1 MSAGWKH
8 AGQNVSTIFT
18 ESLADMLCFREGRSV
33 GREPISV
40 QSRMQYRFDRFTLD
54 PADERLTGPNG
65 PVKLGHKA
73 YRVLLTL
80 IEQQGRLVTKD
91 SLFESV
97 WDGTIVSESALTS
110 VIKELR
116 RALGDD
122 ARAPAFIESAYGRGY
137 RFLGTAD
144 TAAPANAAIEPRSN
158 DEAALGRPPLLLVP
172 TFEDQAVR
180 DSHPWLGTA
189 LREEVLS
196 GLSRFSEI
204 QLVADDR
211 PEREAATGRGAPGP
225 RDYQL
230 SALLLPDGSEVKVIA
245 RAKRLHDGR
254 VVWAETMA
262 LAGLGTA
269 GGVERIVR
277 RIIGAAFPAVDNDI
291 SLGVPDAASDLYD
304 RYLFAK
310 RQSHHAR
317 SHGEARAAADAL
329 ERLIVER
336 PDFGLAYPP
345 LVRLYN
351 IDFAWTSF
359 GSTGPVELARA
370 LELAKVGLAVDPG
383 NVHAQTVLGFCY
395 LRHGEWEAAARCLET
410 ALALNPHNPMRL
422 REVAT
427 GLVYLGEFER
437 AERLFESSR
446 ELQPVPDDYY
456 LEDRCQLA
464 LLRDR
469 PEAAL
474 AFARQISEQRLWSS
488 LYEALCLIEI
498 DPLAAASKLE
508 RWRAGVAR
516 GWHKPGTSTDERI
529 VDWIAIHHPLP
540 RGPRE
545 LFLTRVRRG
554 FALLDDR

>member
-1 MSAGWKH
+1 MQGR
-8 AGQNVSTIFT
+8 VS
-18 ESLADMLCFREGRSV
+18 
-33 GREPISV
+33 
-40 QSRMQYRFDRFTLD
+40 YRFGAFTLD
-54 PADERLTGPNG
+54 QADERLVGPGG

-73 YRVLLTL
+73 YRVLLAL
-80 IEQQGRLVTKD
+80 VEQQGRLVTKD

-97 WDGTIVSESALTS
+97 WEGTIVSESALTS

-122 ARAPAFIESAYGRGY
+122 ARAPVYIESAYGRGY
-137 RFLGTAD
+137 RFLGGVEPGA
-144 TAAPANAAIEPRSN
+144 AAPARTRPVE
-158 DEAALGRPPLLLVP
+158 EAPLGRAPLLLVS

-180 DSHPWLGTA
+180 GSHPWLGAA

-211 PEREAATGRGAPGP
+211 PERDAAAGRGAPGP

-230 SALLLPDGSEVKVIA
+230 SALLLPDGEAVKLIA
-245 RAKRLHDGR
+245 RAKRLADGR

-291 SLGVPDAASDLYD
+291 SLGLPSGSSNFYD
-304 RYLFAK
+304 RYLIAK
-310 RQSHHAR
+310 RQSQSAR
-317 SHGEARAAADAL
+317 SFAEAHAAANAL
-329 ERLIVER
+329 EQIIAER

-351 IDFAWTSF
+351 IDFGWTAF
-359 GSTGPVELARA
+359 GSTGPAELARA
-370 LELAKVGLAVDPG
+370 LDLAKTGLAVDPG

-395 LRHGEWEAAARCLET
+395 LRHGEWDAAGRCLDT

-427 GLVYLGEFER
+427 GMAYLGEFER
-437 AERLFESSR
+437 AEHLFVSSR

-464 LLRDR
+464 LLAGR
-469 PEAAL
+469 PDTAL
-474 AFARQISEQRLWSS
+474 VYARQISEQRLWSN
-488 LYEALCLIEI
+488 LYEALSLVES
-498 DPLAAASKLE
+498 DRTAAAAKLA
-508 RWRAGVAR
+508 RWRTGVER
-516 GWHKPGTSTDERI
+516 GWHRPGALDEDRL
-529 VDWIAIHHPLP
+529 VGWIQTHHPLRP
-540 RGPRE
+540 GPRE
-545 LFLTRVRRG
+545 QFHDRIRQGL
-554 FALLDDR
+554 ALPLPV